1 MNKSD
6 KVKSNILEAAGETF
20 VERGFKGTTVR
31 EICKRAGVNF
41 AAVHYHFQSKEQLY
55 LAVLKHYQTIV
66 YQNYPPDTGI
76 DKDCSAETRLSA
88 FVERFMFRILG
99 EGQPSWFGKL
109 VAREYAD
116 PTQAL
121 DDLLSEFFQ
130 PSFNILTSIV
140 RELLGNRASEQT
152 VRLCATSIVGQCLHF
167 RHSKAVLSRLF
178 QIENFCK
185 EEVEEIA
192 QHITR
197 FSVKALASYMDGKD
211 AV

>member
-6 KVKSNILEAAGETF
+6 KVKSNILEAAGEIF
-20 VERGFKGTTVR
+20 VERGFKSATVR

-41 AAVHYHFQSKEQLY
+41 AAIHYHFGSKEHLY
-55 LAVLKHYQTIV
+55 LAVLKHYQAIV
-66 YQNYPPDTGI
+66 YQNYPPDAGL
-76 DKDCSAETRLSA
+76 DKTSSPETRLSA

-130 PSFNILTSIV
+130 PSFNILSSIV
-140 RELLGNRASEQT
+140 RELLGNKAGEQT

-178 QIENFCK
+178 QIESFSK
-185 EEVEEIA
+185 EEIKEIA
-192 QHITR
+192 QHITQ
-197 FSVKALASYMDGKD
+197 FSLKALASYMDRKG
-211 AV
+211 